1 MTNVKYFEVDMSNSK
16 EKGCYSI
23 CIKATHKP
31 TKREAKKFLAKDMK
45 NLGYTTIDR
54 IVETTLEEARFSYDM
69 ENEENFPI
77 LQ

>member
-1 MTNVKYFEVDMSNSK
+1 MTDIRYFEVDMSNAK
-16 EKGCYSI
+16 EKGCYSM

-45 NLGYTTIDR
+45 NLGYTNIDT
-54 IVETTLEEARFSYDM
+54 IVETTLEEAKNFYAM